1 MILFDNINEINLD
14 SNNIKYSG
22 IDLIYFFSNFKEL
35 KKISYCYNTI
45 SCPQLVNI
53 NPDNFFLKNIEKL
66 MRFPNLKILDIS
78 NNFLDNMNY
87 NRGNIEK
94 LFYNNF
100 ISLKEL
106 Y

>member
-53 NPDNFFLKNIEKL
+53 NPDNFFLKKYRKINEISKFKNIRYIK
-66 MRFPNLKILDIS
+66 
-78 NNFLDNMNY
+78 
-87 NRGNIEK
+87 
-94 LFYNNF
+94 
-100 ISLKEL
+100 
-106 Y
+106 

>member
-1 MILFDNINEINLD
+1 
-14 SNNIKYSG
+14 
-22 IDLIYFFSNFKEL
+22 
-35 KKISYCYNTI
+35 
-45 SCPQLVNI
+45 
-53 NPDNFFLKNIEKL
+53 